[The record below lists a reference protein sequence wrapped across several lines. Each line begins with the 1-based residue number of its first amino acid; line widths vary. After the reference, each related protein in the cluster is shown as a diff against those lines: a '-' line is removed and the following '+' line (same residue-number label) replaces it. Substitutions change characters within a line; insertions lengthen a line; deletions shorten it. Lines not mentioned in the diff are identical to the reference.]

1 MAIGTQPAPMP
12 DVSNIEDPE
21 ERELTLAVHFK
32 TESIRALAR
41 AAHVRKLNGR
51 SNFGIIESLDLEDT
65 MRAGYQRAL
74 ENRKRELSFVGKKRV
89 K

>member
-12 DVSNIEDPE
+12 DTSNIEDPE
-21 ERELTLAVHFK
+21 ERELVLAVYFK

-41 AAHVRKLNGR
+41 AAGVRKMNGR
-51 SNFGIIESLDLEDT
+51 ATFGIVESLDLEDT

-74 ENRKRELSFVGKKRV
+74 DHRRRELSFVGKKRV
-89 K
+89 R